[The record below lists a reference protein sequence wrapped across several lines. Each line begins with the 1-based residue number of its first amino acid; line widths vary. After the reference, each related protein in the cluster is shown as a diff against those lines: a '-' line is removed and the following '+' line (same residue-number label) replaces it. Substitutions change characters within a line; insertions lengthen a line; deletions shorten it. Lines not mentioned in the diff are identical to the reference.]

1 VNSAFAIELKEVAK
15 LSASPLQ
22 SESLMTEPDCVTC
35 LNHVVDV
42 HNLIF
47 EAEGPGEW
55 GKGIVVIADIEYLVL
70 DLQKTNQNQLSSSY
84 CSKKL
89 TIEFVSLY
97 TVF

>member
-1 VNSAFAIELKEVAK
+1 
-15 LSASPLQ
+15 
-22 SESLMTEPDCVTC
+22 MTEPNCVTC
-35 LNHVVDV
+35 LNHVFDV

-55 GKGIVVIADIEYLVL
+55 GKGIVVIADIAYLVL
-70 DLQKTNQNQLSSSY
+70 DLQKPFQNQPSSSY

-89 TIEFVSLY
+89 MIEFVSLY